1 MPACAHCVHTRLL
14 SWVPRVWAGT
24 CREVCS
30 ASGSWTPRTCGTRRE
45 NSQVWVCRLRFF
57 FLFSISS
64 TQVWRTRS
72 HFECSSWRVNAPRTH
87 RPRGGLHFGVK
98 IWGLKKASF
107 LITFYMSSILYIIHT
122 NSSLHHFITSSTHQ
136 LNVIKLITTSKMVKN
151 GRFWG
156 S

>member
-45 NSQVWVCRLRFF
+45 NSHELLSFKIF

-87 RPRGGLHFGVK
+87 RPRGGLHFGVVFE
-98 IWGLKKASF
+98 GLKKASF
-107 LITFYMSSILYIIHT
+107 LVTFSSHQFLLIIHI
-122 NSSLHHFITSSTHQ
+122 NSSLHHFNTSSTHHF
-136 LNVIKLITTSKMVKN
+136 NVIKLITTSKMVKN